1 MENRQHQIRYSVQ
14 PDANQG
20 SETPMVDGAMH
31 ILVDVVTSVT
41 GETKKAHADRV
52 TGQDTL
58 MTRSSSLCKH
68 RYSEKG

>member
-1 MENRQHQIRYSVQ
+1 
-14 PDANQG
+14 
-20 SETPMVDGAMH
+20 MH